1 MISSNAPVIAISMG
15 EPAGIGGEI
24 ILKAWAQRSNANPFF
39 VIDDPERLKKITN
52 QIKLK
57 VPIQTIS
64 SPSETLQVFSQALP
78 VFPVEIVAPLTA
90 PVVPGQLD
98 AANAKAVIASIEI
111 AVKFIIEGKADAIV
125 TNPIHKKT
133 LYDAGFLYPGHTEFL
148 AFLANLKTSPIMML
162 VTDNLRV
169 VPVTIHQSLRDA
181 IDTLEISAITEAGR
195 ITATA
200 LKQDLGIIQPRLA
213 VAGLNPHA
221 GENGTMGNEE
231 TNIIAP
237 AVEELRR
244 IGIDVIG
251 PIAPDTLF
259 TTQSR
264 KGYDVAICMYHD
276 QALITIK
283 ALDFKN
289 AVNVTLGLPFVRTS
303 PDHGTALDIAG
314 TGKADESSL
323 LAAIKM
329 AGSIHQNRTANQVA

>member
-1 MISSNAPVIAISMG
+1 MIGSNSPVLAISMG

-24 ILKAWAQRSNANPFF
+24 ILKAWGKRSSMDPFF

-52 QIKLK
+52 RTKLK

-64 SPSETLQVFSQALP
+64 SPSETLQVFSKALP
-78 VFPVEIVAPLTA
+78 VFPVKPIAPLPA
-90 PVVPGQLD
+90 PVVPGQPN
-98 AANAKAVIASIEI
+98 AANAKAVIASIEV
-111 AVKFIIEGKADAIV
+111 AVKLIMKGEADAIV

-148 AFLANLKTSPIMML
+148 AFLAKLKTSPIMML
-162 VTDNLRV
+162 ATGNLRV

-181 IDTLEISAITEAGR
+181 IDTLEISTITEAGR

-200 LKQDLGIIQPRLA
+200 LRQDFGLTQPRLA

-237 AVEELRR
+237 AVEELRK

-264 KGYDVAICMYHD
+264 KNYDAAICMYHD
-276 QALITIK
+276 QALIPIK
-283 ALDFKN
+283 AIAFEH

-314 TGKADESSL
+314 TGKADERSL

-329 AGSIHQNRTANQVA
+329 AGSMCRNRTASQAA